1 MHLFFILLF
10 SFSLYSQDANLTY
23 EKALEQ
29 YKAKDYIKSIETIRE
44 LILANGT
51 KYEYH
56 YLAAHDYWS
65 MLNHK
70 VAISHLQS
78 AIKFKP
84 EDPNAY
90 IDLVKVLADSKSLK
104 AALNLCEESLEKF
117 KENKELRILQASL
130 LIRFAKY
137 ELALPIIEN
146 LKNSSPTDFRPISL
160 EGQLF
165 FQKREYDK
173 AEMSLKWAESLNKT
187 EPSILNNLALVHEQ
201 MAILSLNKSKTVD
214 AKKFIDQA
222 LEEIETASKIM
233 NTPSINDSKKRIYEL
248 SKKIK

>member
-10 SFSLYSQDANLTY
+10 SLSIYSQDSNLTY
-23 EKALEQ
+23 EKALEHF
-29 YKAKDYIKSIETIRE
+29 KSKDYIKSIEIIRE

-90 IDLVKVLADSKSLK
+90 IDLIKVLSDSKSYK
-104 AALNLCEESLEKF
+104 AALSLCEESLEKF

-130 LIRFAKY
+130 LIRFTKY

-146 LKNSSPTDFRPISL
+146 LKTSAPTDFRPISL

-165 FQKREYDK
+165 FQKKEYDK
-173 AEMSLKWAESLNKT
+173 AEISLKWAESLNKT

-201 MAILSLNKSKTVD
+201 LAILYLNKNKVND
-214 AKKFIDQA
+214 AKKFLDQA
-222 LEEIETASKIM
+222 IEEIETASKIV
-233 NTPSINDSKKRIYEL
+233 NTPSIQENKKRINEL
-248 SKKIK
+248 TKKIK